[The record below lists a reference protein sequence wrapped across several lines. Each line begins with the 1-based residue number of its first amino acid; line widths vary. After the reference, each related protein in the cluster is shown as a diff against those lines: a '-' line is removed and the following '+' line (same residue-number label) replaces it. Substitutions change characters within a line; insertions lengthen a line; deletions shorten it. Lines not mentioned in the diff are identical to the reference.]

1 MVYFDYQ
8 RETRG
13 TFNLRKTA
21 KRAMI
26 SKPGMHTSLMH
37 KPSSA
42 AIEEEHSGFD
52 AGSAAI
58 GFGVGLVGLFA
69 VAGLAK
75 ILRSR

>member
-1 MVYFDYQ
+1 MVWFEYQ

-13 TFNLRKTA
+13 TFNLRKTTNE
-21 KRAMI
+21 MI
-26 SKPGMHTSLMH
+26 SKPVMHTSLMH

-42 AIEEEHSGFD
+42 AIEEEQSGFD

-58 GFGVGLVGLFA
+58 GLGVGLVGLFA

>member
-21 KRAMI
+21 KLTMI
-26 SKPGMHTSLMH
+26 SKPATHTSLMH